1 MGKIKAY
8 KCDGVLV
15 PVKDVKIVNAYQC
28 PWTKRI
34 FSTKASYVNYLAKLR
49 ADRTFKRIRNRR
61 QNALFEEFIMQP
73 DLESIV
79 KWIELHPEFFFDRM
93 IAHGRA
99 GWGNRRA
106 KFRDDFWI
114 KIHSIELTYSHLL
127 SNSHSCPRGGVTC
140 WSSWESKDGRPR
152 GYPGWGGYIKF
163 QLSHDISGS
172 DVFNTRIGIN
182 TGTGGGSGGNI
193 YEYDLKMFA
202 DDWPGM
208 KMMRFMNNEKYHNM
222 KYQMQYAVKA

>member
-34 FSTKASYVNYLAKLR
+34 FGTKASYVNYLVKLR

-152 GYPGWGGYIKF
+152 GYPGWGGHIKF

-182 TGTGGGSGGNI
+182 TGTGGGRGGNI